1 MDTNDIIKA
10 IAELDGWTLSNLD
23 DSNPEVIW
31 HKNTPDGMIY
41 DTPDYL
47 TSRDAIIPV
56 IEKRQYCLLH
66 RNLWWVIDE
75 WLEKQDI
82 LPALKAT
89 PRQLSEALL
98 RATGK
103 WKD

>member
-1 MDTNDIIKA
+1 MKDTDIIKA
-10 IAELDGWTLSNLD
+10 IAELDGW
-23 DSNPEVIW
+23 EQE
-31 HKNTPDGMIY
+31 PDGLWGKPGHQPPY
-41 DTPDYL
+41 PLGGDAPDYL
-47 TSRDAIIPV
+47 NSRDAIIPV
-56 IEKRQYCLLH
+56 IEKRQYCLPH

-75 WLEKQDI
+75 WLEKQGI

-103 WKD
+103 WED